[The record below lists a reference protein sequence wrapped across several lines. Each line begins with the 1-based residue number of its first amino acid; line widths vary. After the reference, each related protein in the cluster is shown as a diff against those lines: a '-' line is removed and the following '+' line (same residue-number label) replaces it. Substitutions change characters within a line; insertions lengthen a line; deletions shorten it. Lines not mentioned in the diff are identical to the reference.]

1 MHEMIFRLILSPE
14 KPGAWNMAIDEA
26 IMDQVK
32 AHNSPPTI
40 RLYRWFPPCLSL
52 GQSQP
57 ISDVNIEKLNQLEWD
72 IVRRPTGGRAILHT
86 DELTYAVI
94 APTSNPLVTG
104 TLLES
109 YQRISDALVFA
120 MHIMGV
126 PAHASQNNPPVQ
138 INDLSKPVCFEVPS
152 SYEIICNNKKL
163 IGSAQLRRD
172 ELVLQ
177 HGAIPLFGDITRIA
191 LVLSST
197 TPEKEITIRTRI
209 SNHATTLEEILS
221 KRVSWDTCASAI
233 QEGFS
238 MIGVRFEL
246 NELTKEEERL
256 AASLV
261 TEKYTNDKWTF
272 RI

>member
-1 MHEMIFRLILSPE
+1 MEEIKFRLILSPE

-32 AHNSPPTI
+32 AQNSPPTI
-40 RLYRWFPPCLSL
+40 RLYRWCPPCFSL

-57 ISDVNIEKLNQLEWD
+57 ISDVNFAKLSHLKWD

-86 DELTYAVI
+86 DELTYSVI
-94 APTSNPLVTG
+94 APINNPLVTG

-120 MHIMGV
+120 MHNMGV
-126 PAHASQNNPPVQ
+126 PALASQNNPPIQ
-138 INDLSKPVCFEVPS
+138 INDVSKPVCFEVPS
-152 SYEIICNNKKL
+152 TYEIICNKKKL

-197 TPEKEITIRTRI
+197 TPENESSIRTRI
-209 SNHATTLEEILS
+209 SSHATTLEEILY
-221 KRVSWDTCASAI
+221 KRVSWDACASAI
-233 QEGFS
+233 QKGFS
-238 MIGVRFEL
+238 MIGVRFEE
-246 NELTKEEERL
+246 NELTHEEKRL

-261 TEKYTNDKWTF
+261 TEKYANDKWTL

>member
-1 MHEMIFRLILSPE
+1 MGENNFRLILSPE

-40 RLYRWFPPCLSL
+40 RLYRWYPPCFSL

-57 ISDVNIEKLNQLEWD
+57 ISDVNIAKLKQLKWD

-86 DELTYAVI
+86 DELTYSVI
-94 APTSNPLVTG
+94 APTSNPLVSG

-109 YQRISDALVFA
+109 YQRISDALIFA
-120 MHIMGV
+120 MRIMGV
-126 PAHASQNNPPVQ
+126 PALASQNNPSIQ

-152 SYEIICNNKKL
+152 SYEIICNGKKL

-177 HGAIPLFGDITRIA
+177 HGAIPLLGDITRIA

-197 TPEKEITIRTRI
+197 TPENEATIRTRI
-209 SNHATTLEEILS
+209 ASHATTLEEILS
-221 KRVSWDTCASAI
+221 KRVTWEACASAI
-233 QEGFS
+233 QKGFS

-246 NELTKEEERL
+246 NELTHEEKRL

-261 TEKYTNDKWTF
+261 TKKYANDKWTF